1 MTQAQGEFLYLL
13 SDDDVL
19 LPGAIAKLLELIAD
33 HPDFDAF
40 ALNSRP
46 FTHSPDEATEGI
58 FRLDGDRTIPTRDGA
73 LVFLNTHITFLSCI
87 AFRRANVLGKDYTD
101 KVGTVLIQAFFFV
114 DALAP
119 GRGFYV
125 TQQPFLAQRADNNQG
140 FDFFQVFVTN
150 FDRVLRYARHRGYS
164 EAAVRQVRAKVL
176 KFVCYIIGVFKTKG
190 ALGTIRPGLSGRPPA
205 PVARLR
211 PAPGSAAGHCPDDAD
226 TPAPIRAAFHT
237 AARPL
242 PPPPF
247 PARSSPPEGSRMRTL
262 LVLLV
267 AANVAAPL
275 WLSLRSCVSRRGL
288 EINHVLIFSVGFVTY
303 WILPIGVGLTGLARG
318 LPQLQIWTYVFD
330 DVPEAGL
337 ACYLLVTLGCFLA
350 FWAGDAWMRRRM
362 ARRVRVYHR
371 TFFYPLLLEVPLA
384 FGLLGEIVY
393 GFALRGQ
400 FFTGYAALIQEG
412 TNTDATRGSF
422 IAFSVF
428 LLSLALV
435 YTMRRAEMGRE
446 GRPFAAL
453 LRNRYVALYALFAVL
468 VLSLGGR
475 LYFVSS
481 VVMLLVYRTVYFRRL
496 SGRAAL
502 LLTLVGATASGV
514 IGVTRLGGSAEAAG
528 LVQSLL
534 GEPLLTS
541 LSLLR
546 FVQDGYFE
554 WLKFPVFL
562 LSSFLNLVPSAVLP
576 NKVDLILDP
585 SQAGYVIFSP
595 VGALNSYV
603 SFMVNFG
610 ILGTALCFFGLAA
623 SLRFLALSDSRL
635 LSRVIYVMVCGWLG
649 STFFRDP
656 FLVSIVKNIFQFSIL
671 TPLAIVLAAQ
681 VASVALRAYLSPPG
695 AAREPAAPAA

>member
-1 MTQAQGEFLYLL
+1 M
-13 SDDDVL
+13 
-19 LPGAIAKLLELIAD
+19 
-33 HPDFDAF
+33 
-40 ALNSRP
+40 
-46 FTHSPDEATEGI
+46 
-58 FRLDGDRTIPTRDGA
+58 
-73 LVFLNTHITFLSCI
+73 
-87 AFRRANVLGKDYTD
+87 RA
-101 KVGTVLIQAFFFV
+101 
-114 DALAP
+114 
-119 GRGFYV
+119 
-125 TQQPFLAQRADNNQG
+125 
-140 FDFFQVFVTN
+140 
-150 FDRVLRYARHRGYS
+150 
-164 EAAVRQVRAKVL
+164 
-176 KFVCYIIGVFKTKG
+176 
-190 ALGTIRPGLSGRPPA
+190 
-205 PVARLR
+205 
-211 PAPGSAAGHCPDDAD
+211 
-226 TPAPIRAAFHT
+226 
-237 AARPL
+237 
-242 PPPPF
+242 
-247 PARSSPPEGSRMRTL
+247 L

-267 AANVAAPL
+267 TANVAAPL
-275 WLSLRSCVSRRGL
+275 WLSLRRCVSRRGL
-288 EINHVLIFSVGFVTY
+288 EINHVLIFSVGFITY
-303 WILPIGVGLTGLARG
+303 WILPIGIGLTGLARG

-330 DVPEAGL
+330 DVPEALL
-337 ACYLLVTLGCFLA
+337 ARYLLVTLGCFLA
-350 FWAGDAWMRRRM
+350 FWAGDTWMRRRM
-362 ARRVRVYHR
+362 ARRAQVYRR
-371 TFFYPLLLEVPLA
+371 TFFYPLMLEVPLA

-435 YTMRRAEMGRE
+435 YTMRRAEMKQDEAGQDKVGWE
-446 GRPFAAL
+446 SRPFAAL
-453 LRNRYVALYALFAVL
+453 LRNRYVVLYALFAVL

-481 VVMLLVYRTVYFRRL
+481 LVMLLVYRTVYFRRI

-502 LLTLVGATASGV
+502 ILTLVGAAVSSV

-528 LVQSLL
+528 LAQSLL

-546 FVQDGYFE
+546 FVQADYFE

-576 NKVDLILDP
+576 NKLDLILDP
-585 SQAGYVIFSP
+585 SQSGYVIFSP

-656 FLVSIVKNIFQFSIL
+656 FLVSLVKNIFQFSIL
-671 TPLAIVLAAQ
+671 TPLIIVLAAQ
-681 VASVALRAYLSPPG
+681 VASVALRGFQSPPVPSSD
-695 AAREPAAPAA
+695 PAAPGA